1 MFSSKKIVILSN
13 TSWNIYNY
21 RMGLLESLEKSGAR
35 ITVIA
40 PPDEYSD
47 KIGYSFIPVAMNNHG
62 TNPLEDCRLIVNLYK
77 IYRRIKPDVIL
88 HYTIKP
94 NVYGTLAARILGIP
108 VINNIAGLGVMFSR
122 ETFYSKIARLLYKT
136 SLRFAHRVF
145 FQNQDDLEYFIR
157 QKLVSREKTDKLPG
171 SGIDTTHFAPMPK
184 TRSRN
189 RFVFLLMSRMIWE
202 KGIDEYV
209 TAAEMISDKY
219 PGVEFQLLG
228 FLDNKNPF
236 AIPSLTVQKWVNS
249 GYVKYLGATNNV
261 RQYIRQADCIVLPS
275 YYREGVPRTLIE
287 AASMAKPIITTD
299 QVGCKDVVDDGVNG
313 FLCRKKDACDLA
325 RQMEKMLRLSEVQR
339 NLMGCNGRNKI
350 ILEFDEKF
358 VIEKYVR
365 AIARLGILPAPVVSR
380 PEPSNLPE
388 PVRVP
393 DPFMEI
399 ITSEPAVAETP
410 LSHSNASARIA
421 L

>member
-1 MFSSKKIVILSN
+1 M
-13 TSWNIYNY
+13 
-21 RMGLLESLEKSGAR
+21 
-35 ITVIA
+35 
-40 PPDEYSD
+40 
-47 KIGYSFIPVAMNNHG
+47 
-62 TNPLEDCRLIVNLYK
+62 
-77 IYRRIKPDVIL
+77 PDVVL
-88 HYTIKP
+88 NYTIKP
-94 NVYGTLAARILGIP
+94 NVYGTFAARMLGIP

-184 TRSRN
+184 TRSRD

-209 TAAEMISDKY
+209 TAARMISDKY
-219 PGVEFQLLG
+219 PGIEFQLLG

-236 AIPSLTVQKWVNS
+236 AIPSLTVQKWVDN
-249 GYVKYLGATNNV
+249 GHIKYLGATNNV

-275 YYREGVPRTLIE
+275 YYREGVPRSLIE

-299 QVGCKDVVDDGVNG
+299 QVGCKDVVEDGFNG
-313 FLCRKKDACDLA
+313 FLCRKRDARDLA
-325 RQMEKMLRLSEVQR
+325 RQMEKMLRLSEVRR
-339 NLMGCNGRNKI
+339 NIMGRNGRKKI

-365 AIARLGILPAPVVSR
+365 AIARLDLLPSPVVPR
-380 PEPSNLPE
+380 PQPLNLPE

-399 ITSEPAVAETP
+399 IASEPTIAEPP
-410 LSHSNASARIA
+410 LSHSNTSAQMA